1 VSWRT
6 GLVLLL
12 AAGGLCGLCGCG
24 TSTNGAQGSQV
35 RAGSSCDTAVA
46 AAPALGAVSQAAVPV
61 PGSPFSVVAT
71 PDGHWSFVTLNS
83 TVEVLSNRSPAP
95 VADRQVSVPG
105 TPQGEQLTN
114 DGRYLL
120 VADGSGAVVI
130 DVARAE
136 DGAAGAVLGTLSSPA
151 GQGAVE
157 VAVSPDDRFAFVTL
171 ELSDSLAV
179 FDLHKALA
187 SGFGPA
193 DFAGTVPLGTAPVG
207 LAVSPDGRWIYA
219 TSESAKGAV
228 TAQAA
233 GTVTEIGLRQAEIRP
248 ADAVAG
254 TVSAGCSP
262 VRVVTSADGKVVW
275 VTARGSDAVLAFS
288 AAALRTDPGHALLA
302 RVQVGEAPVGLALS
316 GDGQRLVVAD
326 SDRFSAKGATANLAV
341 VNVKAA
347 LAGRPALLGLI
358 PAGAFPREMTVI
370 PRTDTLLVTDYLAEQ
385 VQAVNLATAP

>member
-12 AAGGLCGLCGCG
+12 AAGGLCGLCGYG

-46 AAPALGAVSQAAVPV
+46 AAPLLGAVSQAAVPV

-71 PDGHWSFVTLNS
+71 PDGRWSFVTLNS
-83 TVEVLSNRSPAP
+83 AVVVLSNRSPAP

-120 VADGSGAVVI
+120 VADGSGAVVT

-219 TSESAKGAV
+219 TSESAKGAA

-233 GTVTEIGLRQAEIRP
+233 GTVIVIGLRQAEARP

-254 TVSAGCSP
+254 TVPAGCSP

-275 VTARGSDAVLAFS
+275 VTARGSDAVLGFS

-302 RVQVGEAPVGLALS
+302 RVQVGEAPVGLPLS

-370 PRTDTLLVTDYLAEQ
+370 PRTDTLLVSDYLAEQ